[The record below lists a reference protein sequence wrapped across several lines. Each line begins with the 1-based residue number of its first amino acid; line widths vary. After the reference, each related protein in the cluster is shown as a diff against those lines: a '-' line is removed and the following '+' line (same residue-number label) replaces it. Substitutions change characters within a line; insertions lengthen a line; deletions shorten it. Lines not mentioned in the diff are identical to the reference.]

1 MCQLL
6 GMNANTP
13 TDIGFSFAGFRQ
25 RGGLTDHHED
35 GFGIAFFEPAD
46 CPSMPINASTNAST
60 NAEGRQQKTGLR
72 LFHDN
77 QPSSQSPV
85 ADLINNYPIKAT
97 NVIAHIR
104 KATQGKNCL
113 ANTHP
118 FVREVWGEEWVFAHN
133 GQMNNSFIRR
143 CERLQNNGNAE
154 YCQPVGNT
162 DSEMA
167 FCYLINRLKSTFKK
181 RPDERALFAFLTAQC
196 RYLSANGLF
205 NCLLSNGDWQLAYA
219 GSLLFYLTRK
229 APFGEAKLADEDMAI
244 NFSDVTASND
254 RVTILVTI
262 PLTENEDW
270 QQLAVNECVIFR
282 DGQVLHKD
290 TPSLRKYLTIE
301 EGIAIA
307 REVGAS
313 V

>member
-25 RGGLTDHHED
+25 RGGMTDHHED
-35 GFGIAFFEPAD
+35 GFGIAFFERSI
-46 CPSMPINASTNAST
+46 CPSSSSPSSTGSSAAAT
-60 NAEGRQQKTGLR
+60 TAVTGLR

-77 QPSSQSPV
+77 KPSHLSPV
-85 ADLINNYPIKAT
+85 ADLINNYPIKAM

-104 KATQGKNCL
+104 KATQGQNCL

-133 GQMNNSFIRR
+133 GQMNDSFVRR
-143 CERLQNNGNAE
+143 CQRLQDNGNAE
-154 YCQPVGNT
+154 HCQPVGST

-167 FCYLINRLKSTFKK
+167 FCYLINRLKSTFKR
-181 RPDERALFAFLTAQC
+181 RPDDETLFAFLTAQC
-196 RYLSANGLF
+196 RYLAANGLF

-219 GSLLFYLTRK
+219 GSLLFYLTRQ
-229 APFGEAKLADEDMAI
+229 APFGEARLADNDLAI
-244 NFSDVTASND
+244 NFSDVTSDDD

-262 PLTENEDW
+262 PLTENENW
-270 QQLAVNECVIFR
+270 QQLAVNECVIFK
-282 DGQVLHKD
+282 DGAIIHQD
-290 TPSLRKYLTIE
+290 RPSLKKYLTIE
-301 EGIAIA
+301 EGVAIA
-307 REVGAS
+307 RQVGAS